1 MQDYSLCT
9 PLHGPPRSRDKI
21 AYKVGYVH
29 ENIYI
34 QYLYFICL
42 FICYLYIGRKLL
54 EMSAVCHCV
63 SLCQLT

>member
-29 ENIYI
+29 ENIYTYNI
-34 QYLYFICL
+34 YIL
-42 FICYLYIGRKLL
+42 FVY
-54 EMSAVCHCV
+54 
-63 SLCQLT
+63 

>member
-34 QYLYFICL
+34 QYIYFICL
-42 FICYLYIGRKLL
+42 LVHR
-54 EMSAVCHCV
+54 
-63 SLCQLT
+63 